1 MTYDIKSIDNLESST
16 SNLATINQKVS
27 SDVASLAYILNSI
40 KINWQNETG
49 ADLASII
56 TELEGCIN
64 RLQNAITPTVGKY
77 VDTMNNLV
85 AESRST
91 QSRTMM

>member
-1 MTYDIKSIDNLESST
+1 MTYDIKSIDGLETST
-16 SNLATINQKVS
+16 SELATTNQKVS
-27 SDVASLAYILNSI
+27 NDVASLAYILNEI
-40 KINWQNETG
+40 KTNWQNEAG

-64 RLQNAITPTVGKY
+64 KVQTAINPTVGKY
-77 VDTMNNLV
+77 VTTMNNLV

-91 QSRTMM
+91 QSKTM